1 MTLRRRMA
9 LQIGAMVLAIGLLA
23 GASIWGLLGLQ
34 RDLGS
39 ALTGYE
45 ELRQVFEVGSHIRTA
60 QTLLS
65 LEQPDCHQ
73 AMREIQYATDIL
85 ALSQHHIR
93 HKDELSASLREAQ
106 QQLWP
111 AIVDNQSAANANALL
126 DKPLRQLSNLTAD
139 VRQRIKEKEDAAARK
154 RHTTLVLMSLI
165 SGLTVAGAIIVGFLH
180 YRSVAAPLKK
190 LQASVRIL
198 AEGKLSQRV
207 PLLGPA
213 EFASLASDFNRM
225 ATELDTLY
233 RQLEEKV
240 AAKSKELVRSE
251 RLASVGYL
259 AAGVAHEI
267 NNPMGIIAGYAEFS
281 LQALKQKAPP
291 EAIAEAE
298 KSMKVISEEAFRCKQ
313 IVEKLLSLARGG
325 DENRKVISLKDVA
338 SNVINLV
345 TGLGEYKGRKITLHS
360 SDHDNF
366 NILASESEMKQVLLN
381 LTLNALQ
388 SLNGAS
394 GKVSIDLHRENNTIQ
409 LSISD
414 NGRGMTPE
422 VLDRI
427 FEPFFTAKRGAGPP
441 GTGLGLSISHMIIQN
456 HGGRITAT
464 SPGTN
469 KGSTFTLHLPA
480 ATS

>member
-1 MTLRRRMA
+1 MTLRRKMA
-9 LQIGAMVLAIGLLA
+9 VQIGAMVCAIGLLA
-23 GASIWGLLGLQ
+23 GASIWGLFGLQ

-45 ELRQVFEVGSHIRTA
+45 DLRQIFEVGSHIRTA
-60 QTLLS
+60 QALLS
-65 LEQPDCHQ
+65 LEQPDRHQ
-73 AMREIQYATDIL
+73 AMREIQLATNK
-85 ALSQHHIR
+85 LSLSRIK
-93 HKDELSASLREAQ
+93 HKEELRTSLREAQ

-111 AIVDNQSAANANALL
+111 SIVDPQAAANASALL
-126 DKPLRQLSNLTAD
+126 DKPIRQLSNLTTD
-139 VRQRIKEKEDAAARK
+139 VGQRIKEKEDAAARK
-154 RHTTLVLMSLI
+154 RHMTLLLMSII
-165 SGLTVAGAIIVGFLH
+165 SALTVAGAIIVGILH

-190 LQASVRIL
+190 LQTSVRIL
-198 AEGKLSQRV
+198 AEGKLSERV
-207 PLLGPA
+207 PPLAPA
-213 EFASLASDFNRM
+213 EFTSLASDFNRM

-267 NNPMGIIAGYAEFS
+267 NNPMGIIAGYAELS
-281 LQALKQKAPP
+281 LQSLKKDSPP
-291 EAIAEAE
+291 QAVAEAE

-325 DENRKVISLKDVA
+325 DENRKIISLKEVA
-338 SNVINLV
+338 ANVINLV
-345 TGLGEYKGRKITLHS
+345 KGLGEYKDRKITLRS
-360 SDHDNF
+360 PDQDAL
-366 NILASESEMKQVLLN
+366 NILASEGEMKQVLLN

-388 SLNGAS
+388 SLNGSS
-394 GKVSIDLHRENNTIQ
+394 GQVSIDLHRENSTIQ
-409 LSISD
+409 LTVAD
-414 NGRGMTPE
+414 NGRGMTPA

-427 FEPFFTAKRGAGPP
+427 FEPFFTAKRGVGPP

-456 HGGRITAT
+456 HGGQITAS
-464 SPGTN
+464 SPGPN